1 VCYGSNAP
9 EVPVN
14 FRAMLFGSIT
24 LKFFLVYDLTS
35 QDRAWG
41 LAQLTALLEAGQ
53 LQHSIGPRFSLDQI
67 VQAHERV
74 EAGQSVGNVVL
85 DLI

>member
-1 VCYGSNAP
+1 
-9 EVPVN
+9 
-14 FRAMLFGSIT
+14 MLFASIT
-24 LKFFLVYDLTS
+24 LKFFLVYDLTA

-41 LAQLTALLEAGQ
+41 LAQLTALLKAGQ

-67 VQAHERV
+67 VLAHETV
-74 EAGQSVGNVVL
+74 EAGQSLGNVVV